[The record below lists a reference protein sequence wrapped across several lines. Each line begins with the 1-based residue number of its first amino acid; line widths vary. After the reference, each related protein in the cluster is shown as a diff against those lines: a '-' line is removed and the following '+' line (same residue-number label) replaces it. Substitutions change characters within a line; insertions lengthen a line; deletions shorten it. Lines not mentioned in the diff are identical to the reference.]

1 MSSNTDAF
9 KKKTLERIDE
19 VKTIK
24 DLDDIFIEIMLERID
39 REIPYINV
47 KKYSHNIIG
56 FRLGALMPVCSKE
69 QIKNIVKERGLD
81 KMGWEHLAK

>member
-1 MSSNTDAF
+1 MSSNTDSF
-9 KKKTLERIDE
+9 IENTLERIDE
-19 VKTIK
+19 
-24 DLDDIFIEIMLERID
+24 
-39 REIPYINV
+39 EIPYINI

-56 FRLGALMPVCSKE
+56 FRLGSLMHVCSKE